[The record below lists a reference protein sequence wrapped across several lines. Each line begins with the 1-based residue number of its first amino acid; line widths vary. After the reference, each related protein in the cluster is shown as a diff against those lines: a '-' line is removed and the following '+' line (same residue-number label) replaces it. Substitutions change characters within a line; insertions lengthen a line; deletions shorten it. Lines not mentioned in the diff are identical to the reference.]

1 MRTPCR
7 RDKMGHVSA
16 NTRLREALRCA
27 GMTTEV
33 LAARVGVDPKTA
45 QRWLAEGVTPHPRH
59 QRLAADCLD
68 KAVLDLWDAPAV
80 EPAPNGVSPPGA
92 RDEIVAAWA
101 HRAEAPKQA
110 WWELLS
116 AGRARID
123 LLGYAMQ
130 FLPEDHVGLCDL
142 LIDKACRS
150 CGVRIALADPDS
162 AVVAA
167 RDVEEGLGGTMPHRI
182 RTTLVHLRALAGRP
196 GIEVRHHST
205 PMYNSIFRVD
215 DAMFVTPHLF
225 ALPGFQAP
233 LLHLRRAYDGGLF
246 DNLVGHF
253 ERIWATSVPV
263 GSR

>member
-1 MRTPCR
+1 MT
-7 RDKMGHVSA
+7 A
-16 NTRLREALRCA
+16 EALA
-27 GMTTEV
+27 ES
-33 LAARVGVDPKTA
+33 VGVDPKSA
-45 QRWLAEGVTPHPRH
+45 QRWLAEGVKPHPRH
-59 QRLAADCLD
+59 QRLAAECLG
-68 KAVLDLWDAPAV
+68 KEVPDLWDVPRV
-80 EPAPNGVSPPGA
+80 DPESNGACLSGA

-101 HRAEAPKQA
+101 HRAEAPRLA
-110 WWELLS
+110 WWDLLS

-142 LIDKACRS
+142 LIEKARRS

-167 RDVEEGLGGTMPHRI
+167 RDGEEGLGGTMPHRI
-182 RTTLVHLRALAGRP
+182 RTTLVHMRSLADRP
-196 GIEVRHHST
+196 GIEVRYHAT

-215 DAMFVTPHLF
+215 NAMFVTPHLF
-225 ALPGFQAP
+225 AMPGFQAP

-253 ERIWATSVPV
+253 ERVWATTTPIAQP
-263 GSR
+263 